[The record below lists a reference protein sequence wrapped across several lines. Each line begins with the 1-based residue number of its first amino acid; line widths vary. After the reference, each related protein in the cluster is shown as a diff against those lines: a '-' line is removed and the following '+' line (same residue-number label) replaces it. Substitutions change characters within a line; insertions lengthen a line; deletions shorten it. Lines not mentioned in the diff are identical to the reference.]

1 MSKDTDMFGWNSSSY
16 GYIDVCKKAVGDD
29 DFFEKFKDDPMY
41 RVVLEHLDPGQG
53 SYYLECIRRINPR
66 LIIQLE
72 KFSVNDTVGKPRDIC
87 PVKFNDGGQVLITP
101 STIRYIKVLADLLSE
116 FGSLDGMKIVE
127 IGGGYGGQA
136 VVISQECSF
145 DSYHLIDLE
154 DPVSLAKKYLNHF
167 KIENIGTY
175 TPDSLPDTDFDIVVS
190 NYAFSEIAKSTQDL
204 YIDKVLSRCARGYI
218 TWNNEKPDDQFG
230 ETPYDYEPLTK
241 RLTEFHTLRE
251 GKEDAPG
258 SSHPIII
265 WGK

>member
-1 MSKDTDMFGWNSSSY
+1 
-16 GYIDVCKKAVGDD
+16 
-29 DFFEKFKDDPMY
+29 MY

-53 SYYLECIRRINPR
+53 NYYLECVRKSNPR
-66 LIIQLE
+66 LIMELE
-72 KFSVNDTVGKPRDIC
+72 KFSINDTLGKPKDIISL
-87 PVKFNDGGQVLITP
+87 KHNDGRQILITP
-101 STIRYIKVLADLLSE
+101 STIRYVKVLADLLFE

-136 VVISQECSF
+136 LIISQECSF
-145 DSYHLIDLE
+145 GSYCLVDLE
-154 DPVSLAKKYLNHF
+154 DPVNLAKKYLSHF
-167 KIENIGTY
+167 KIENIGTC
-175 TPDSLPDTDFDIVVS
+175 TPDTLPDMDFDIVIS
-190 NYAFSEIAKSTQDL
+190 NYAFSEVAKSTQDL
-204 YIDKVLSRCARGYI
+204 YIDKILSRCARGYI

-241 RLTEFHTLRE
+241 RLSEFHTLRE